1 MIYANGSQTAP
12 IFYYPELFIL
22 KRFLK
27 NGQYKVIEDK
37 GSIYTKLH
45 IW

>member
-1 MIYANGSQTAP
+1 MGAFLHSHFLLSGTIYK
-12 IFYYPELFIL
+12 

-27 NGQYKVIEDK
+27 NGQYKVIENK